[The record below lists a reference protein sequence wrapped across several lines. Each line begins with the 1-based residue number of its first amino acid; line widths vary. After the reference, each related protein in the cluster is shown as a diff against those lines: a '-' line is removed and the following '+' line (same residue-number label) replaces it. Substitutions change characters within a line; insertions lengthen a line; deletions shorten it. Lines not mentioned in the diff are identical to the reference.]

1 MISKD
6 HKFMFARTY
15 LPRLRTSW
23 LSRSDSEVLWHSK
36 LTFKLIM
43 FRLSYR
49 RVGFTGVFIHISLCA
64 LLIEIFKKNLL
75 CFFNV
80 IF

>member
-6 HKFMFARTY
+6 HKFMFARIY

-49 RVGFTGVFIHISLCA
+49 RVGFTGVFIQISLSA
-64 LLIEIFKKNLL
+64 LLIEILKRTS
-75 CFFNV
+75 CVFF
-80 IF
+80 